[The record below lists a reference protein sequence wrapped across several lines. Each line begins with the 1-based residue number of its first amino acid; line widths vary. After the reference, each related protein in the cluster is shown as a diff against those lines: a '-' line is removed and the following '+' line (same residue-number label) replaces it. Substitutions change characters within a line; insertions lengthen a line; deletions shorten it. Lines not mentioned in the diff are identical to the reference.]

1 MSNITI
7 PPELSE
13 YLDRMHYLLNQDRK
27 LNDAGIDMQRHLL
40 LAQLREVKYPTELE
54 KNLIKEISD
63 AEDKCLNDIAGMKDS
78 YRVEFCELREKVR
91 KVCRDMFVGKYVKL
105 VTYTYIVYM
114 RVDQVTMLPEFKGT
128 VYIEGQAVSFYREN
142 GDYQWSV
149 RQQHSIFTISELLDA
164 VAVSNRAEDELNH
177 RFSNIYLMT
186 RDDVLHVMEEYK
198 RNLMDRC
205 DNIIEYVQEM
215 EGMPL
220 SEDKPVDFSKW
231 W

>member
-40 LAQLREVKYPTELE
+40 LARLREVKYPTELE

-63 AEDKCLNDIAGMKDS
+63 AEDKCHNDITGMKDS
-78 YRVEFCELREKVR
+78 YRVEYCELREKVR
-91 KVCRDMFVGKYVKL
+91 KVCRDMLVGKYVKL
-105 VTYTYIVYM
+105 VTNKHIVYM
-114 RVDQVTMLPEFKGT
+114 RVDQVAMLPEDKGM

-142 GDYQWSV
+142 GEYQWSV
-149 RQQHSIFTISELLDA
+149 RQQHSIFSIGQVIDS
-164 VAVSNRAEDELNH
+164 VSPQAEAELNH
-177 RFSNIYLMT
+177 QLSNIYLMT
-186 RDDVLHVMEEYK
+186 RDDVLHVMDEYK
-198 RNLMDRC
+198 KNMMERC

-220 SEDKPVDFSKW
+220 SEDKPVDSSKW

>member
-7 PPELSE
+7 PSELSE
-13 YLDRMHYLLNQDRK
+13 YLDRMHYLLNQNRK
-27 LNDAGIDMQRHLL
+27 LNDAGIDMQRHSLL
-40 LAQLREVKYPTELE
+40 ERLREVEYPTELE

-63 AEDKCLNDIAGMKDS
+63 AEDKCRNDITGMKDS
-78 YRVEFCELREKVR
+78 YRVEYCELREKVR

-105 VTYTYIVYM
+105 VTDKYIVYM
-114 RVDQVTMLPEFKGT
+114 RVDQVTMQAEDAGT
-128 VYIEGQAVSFYREN
+128 VYVEGQSVSFYRAH

-149 RQQHSIFTISELLDA
+149 RQQHSIFSIRQVFDGISPR
-164 VAVSNRAEDELNH
+164 SEDELNH
-177 RFSNIYLMT
+177 QLSNIYLMT
-186 RDDVLHVMEEYK
+186 RDDVLHAMDEYK
-198 RNLMDRC
+198 KNMMERC

-220 SEDKPVDFSKW
+220 SEDKPVNSSKW